1 MNFSPPAFIARLL
14 PLLAAAFAAPVTADN
29 NWPQFRGP
37 NAQGFAEEAHPPA
50 EFGPDKALVWK
61 TAVPPGISSPV
72 IWGGRVFLT
81 AVGGEQPLML
91 CLDKA
96 DGKVLWRK
104 EVPGGKLESVHKTS
118 NPASATPVT
127 DGTRVTGWFPSFGL
141 MAWDFDG
148 KEVWRKPMEAPFVV
162 NGSGTSPI
170 IAGGK
175 LILCCDQQ
183 GGKSFL
189 LAADPATG
197 ETKWQTQRPMA
208 VSGYTTPVLWSRGGV
223 EEIVVAGSLNV
234 TGYGLA
240 DGAEH
245 WTAGG
250 LEAVSVCPA
259 PVIGNGMLYVM
270 SRSFG
275 ESAPPS
281 GLDAVLLFADKD
293 KSGGLSRGEAPFLQ
307 KDGAYDFID
316 ANRDGAITAEEL
328 KAATAHMKH
337 GQFGV
342 FALRDPGKTT
352 GDITTT
358 HVAWKHQ
365 KGTAKVASA
374 LLYHDRLWVIAD
386 GGMLTCT
393 DPQTG
398 KIIFER
404 QRLGGEG
411 GGDYHASPVAAGG
424 RIYLCSNRGVVT
436 VVEPADT
443 LKILHQV
450 NLGASIQATPAL
462 SGERLFV
469 RTATHLIAFGK

>member
-1 MNFSPPAFIARLL
+1 MRILPSVSVAVLSLAVVGPA
-14 PLLAAAFAAPVTADN
+14 DE

-37 NAQGFAEEAHPPA
+37 NAQGIADGAHPPSV
-50 EFGPDKALVWK
+50 FGVDNAMVWK
-61 TAVPPGISSPV
+61 APVPSGISSPV
-72 IWGGRVFLT
+72 IWEDRIFLT
-81 AVGGEQPLML
+81 ALEAEKPQML

-104 EVPGGKLESVHKTS
+104 EVPAGKLESVHKTS

-127 DGTRVTGWFPSFGL
+127 DGERVIGWFPSFGL
-141 MAWDFDG
+141 MAWNPDG
-148 KEVWRKPMEAPFVV
+148 TEVWRKALEMPFVV

-170 IAGGK
+170 IADGK

-189 LAADPATG
+189 LAADAATG
-197 ETKWQTQRPMA
+197 ETRWQVPRPLA
-208 VSGYTTPVLWSRGGV
+208 VSAYATPVVWSRGA
-223 EEIVVAGSLNV
+223 EKEIVVAGSLNV
-234 TGYGLA
+234 TGFGLA

-250 LEAVSVCPA
+250 LEAVSVCPT

-275 ESAPPS
+275 ESAPPT
-281 GLDAVLLFADKD
+281 GLEAVLLFADKD
-293 KSGGLSRGEAPFLQ
+293 KNGGLSREEAPFLQ

-316 ANRDGAITAEEL
+316 SNRDGSITADEL

-337 GQFGV
+337 GQFGI
-342 FALRDPGKTT
+342 FALRDPDKAT
-352 GDITTT
+352 GDITAT

-365 KGTAKVASA
+365 KGTAKVASP
-374 LLYHDRLWVIAD
+374 LLYRDRLWVVAD

-393 DPQTG
+393 EAKTG

-404 QRLGGEG
+404 QRLGGDSS
-411 GGDYHASPVAAGG
+411 GDYFASPVAADG

-436 VVEPADT
+436 VVEAADT
-443 LKILHQV
+443 LKVLHQT
-450 NLGASIQATPAL
+450 NLGTPIQATPAL
-462 SGERLFV
+462 SGDRLFV
-469 RTATHLIAFGK
+469 RTATHMFAFGK